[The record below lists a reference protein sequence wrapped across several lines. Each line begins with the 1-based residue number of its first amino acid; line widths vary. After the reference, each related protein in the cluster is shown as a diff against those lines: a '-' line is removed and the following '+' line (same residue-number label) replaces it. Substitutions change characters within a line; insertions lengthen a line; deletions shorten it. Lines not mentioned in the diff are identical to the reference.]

1 MKETETYVNMIHD
14 AFDFQYG
21 VVILRLREGLDLSHI
36 QGQDNVFVPKDDSS
50 GMKDVVVSIDMS
62 KDSDG
67 DSSKLSSKTTSVQN
81 SPAVQK

>member
-36 QGQDNVFVPKDDSS
+36 QGQDDSS